1 VSEPEASR
9 PVDPEPSSRASHNA
23 AGRSADAGP
32 VLGPPEAGGWHRLH
46 PLSPAVRLWRGLIAL
61 VIISIPAL
69 SGSRKS
75 ITTLII
81 EAVVFVVLLTLAV
94 VSWLVTRWTIEDR
107 TLRIETGLLR
117 RSSKRFPL
125 AQLQAIDVVQPG
137 VARVLGLAEL
147 RLRLAGG
154 AGDQGRLAY
163 LPQPAAVE
171 LRARLLALAHGL
183 ADDVPAPPEQVLLWV
198 PPGRLLASMAL
209 SGLGVVIVALIVT
222 AVVLEVVSAHT
233 LGVVVGAG
241 FAAILALA
249 TTTWRQFNGAY
260 ELTVAEAPDGLRLR
274 GGLLETTAETI
285 PFGRVQAVRLTE
297 PFMWRPW
304 HWCRLEVDVAGR
316 QRGRR
321 ENRAQARQLRAV
333 LPVGSRPDAYWLL
346 SRILPDAPTPDRRPP
361 ERVRLKSPL
370 SYHWLCWGRD
380 ERCVVTVSGRIRRVT
395 HWVPLA
401 KVQSLRAVE
410 GPVQRRLGLATIH
423 VDTAGRAIDAA
434 LRDRSR
440 AEVQQ
445 VLPELVNL
453 ARAARRRAA

>member
-1 VSEPEASR
+1 M
-9 PVDPEPSSRASHNA
+9 
-23 AGRSADAGP
+23 
-32 VLGPPEAGGWHRLH
+32 
-46 PLSPAVRLWRGLIAL
+46 WRGLIAL
-61 VIISIPAL
+61 VIIALPAI

-75 ITTLII
+75 ITPLII
-81 EAVVFVVLLTLAV
+81 DAVLFVVLLTLAL
-94 VSWLVTRWTIEDR
+94 VSWLVTRWRVDER
-107 TLRIETGLLR
+107 TLHIETGLLR

-137 VARVLGLAEL
+137 AARVLGLAEL

-183 ADDVPAPPEQVLLWV
+183 ADDVPAPPERVLLWV
-198 PPGRLLASMAL
+198 PPARLLASMAL
-209 SGLGVVIVALIVT
+209 SSLGIVITALIVT
-222 AVVLEVVSAHT
+222 AIVLAVVSAHT

-241 FAAILALA
+241 FAAIAALA
-249 TTTWRQFNGAY
+249 TSTWRQFNGAY

-274 GGLLETTAETI
+274 SGLIETTAETI

-297 PFMWRPW
+297 PLMWRPW
-304 HWCRLEVDVAGR
+304 HWCKLEVDVAGR

-333 LPVGSRPDAYWLL
+333 LPVGSRQDADWLL
-346 SRILPDAPTPDRRPP
+346 SRILLAVPTPDRRPP
-361 ERVRLKSPL
+361 ARVRFKSPL

-380 ERCVVTVSGRIRRVT
+380 DRCVVTVSGRLRRVT
-395 HWVPLA
+395 HWVPFA
-401 KVQSLRAVE
+401 KVQSLRVIE
-410 GPVQRRLGLATIH
+410 GPVQRRLGLATVH
-423 VDTAGRAIDAA
+423 LDTAGRAIHAA
-434 LRDRSR
+434 LRDRSG

-445 VLPELVNL
+445 VLPELVSM
-453 ARAARRRAA
+453 ARAARRQAA

>member
-1 VSEPEASR
+1 M
-9 PVDPEPSSRASHNA
+9 
-23 AGRSADAGP
+23 
-32 VLGPPEAGGWHRLH
+32 
-46 PLSPAVRLWRGLIAL
+46 WRGLIAL
-61 VIISIPAL
+61 VIIALPAI

-75 ITTLII
+75 ITPLII
-81 EAVVFVVLLTLAV
+81 DAVLFGVLLTLAV
-94 VSWLVTRWTIEDR
+94 VSWLVTRWRVDDR

-163 LPQPAAVE
+163 LPQPAALE

-183 ADDVPAPPEQVLLWV
+183 ADDVPAPPERVLLWV
-198 PPGRLLASMAL
+198 PPARLLASMAL
-209 SGLGVVIVALIVT
+209 SGLGILITALIVT
-222 AVVLEVVSAHT
+222 GIVLAVVSAHT

-249 TTTWRQFNGAY
+249 SSTWRQFNGAY

-274 GGLLETTAETI
+274 SGLIETTAETI

-297 PFMWRPW
+297 PLMWRPW
-304 HWCRLEVDVAGR
+304 HWCKLEVDLAGR
-316 QRGRR
+316 QRARR

-333 LPVGSRPDAYWLL
+333 LPVGSRQDADWLL
-346 SRILPDAPTPDRRPP
+346 SRILPGAPTPDRRPP
-361 ERVRLKSPL
+361 ASVRFKSPL

-380 ERCVVTVSGRIRRVT
+380 DRCVLTVSGRLRRVT
-395 HWVPLA
+395 HWVPFA
-401 KVQSLRAVE
+401 KIQSLRVVE
-410 GPVQRRLGLATIH
+410 GPVQRRLGLATVH
-423 VDTAGRAIDAA
+423 LDTAGRAIDAA
-434 LRDRSR
+434 LRDRSA
-440 AEVQQ
+440 AEVEQ
-445 VLPELVNL
+445 VLPELVST
-453 ARAARRRAA
+453 ARAARRQAA

>member
-1 VSEPEASR
+1 M
-9 PVDPEPSSRASHNA
+9 
-23 AGRSADAGP
+23 
-32 VLGPPEAGGWHRLH
+32 
-46 PLSPAVRLWRGLIAL
+46 WRGLIAL
-61 VIISIPAL
+61 VIIALPAI

-75 ITTLII
+75 ITPLIVD
-81 EAVVFVVLLTLAV
+81 AVLFSVLLTLAV
-94 VSWLVTRWTIEDR
+94 VSWLVTRWRVDDR

-163 LPQPAAVE
+163 LPQPAAIE

-183 ADDVPAPPEQVLLWV
+183 ADDVPAPPERVLLWV
-198 PPGRLLASMAL
+198 PPARLLASMAL
-209 SGLGVVIVALIVT
+209 SGLGILITALIITVVVL
-222 AVVLEVVSAHT
+222 AVVSTHT

-249 TTTWRQFNGAY
+249 TNTWRQFNGGY

-274 GGLLETTAETI
+274 SGLIETTAETI

-297 PFMWRPW
+297 PLMWRPW
-304 HWCRLEVDVAGR
+304 HWCKLEVDVAGR

-333 LPVGSRPDAYWLL
+333 LPVGSRQDADWLL
-346 SRILPDAPTPDRRPP
+346 SRILPGAPTPDRRPP
-361 ERVRLKSPL
+361 TSVRFKSPL
-370 SYHWLCWGRD
+370 SYHWLRWGRD
-380 ERCVVTVSGRIRRVT
+380 DRCVVTVSGRLRRVT
-395 HWVPLA
+395 HWVPFA
-401 KVQSLRAVE
+401 KVQSLRVVE
-410 GPVQRRLGLATIH
+410 GPVQRRLGLATVH
-423 VDTAGRAIDAA
+423 LDTAGRAIDAA
-434 LRDRSR
+434 LRDRST
-440 AEVQQ
+440 AEVEQ
-445 VLPELVNL
+445 VLPELVGA
-453 ARAARRRAA
+453 ARAARRQPA

>member
-1 VSEPEASR
+1 M
-9 PVDPEPSSRASHNA
+9 
-23 AGRSADAGP
+23 
-32 VLGPPEAGGWHRLH
+32 
-46 PLSPAVRLWRGLIAL
+46 RLWRGLIAL

-75 ITTLII
+75 ITPLII

-183 ADDVPAPPEQVLLWV
+183 ADDVPAPPERVLLWV
-198 PPGRLLASMAL
+198 PPARLLASMAL

-274 GGLLETTAETI
+274 SGLIETTAETI

-321 ENRAQARQLRAV
+321 ENRAQARRLRAV

-346 SRILPDAPTPDRRPP
+346 SRILPDAPAPDRRPP
-361 ERVRLKSPL
+361 EPRPSQITAEL
-370 SYHWLCWGRD
+370 
-380 ERCVVTVSGRIRRVT
+380 
-395 HWVPLA
+395 PLA
-401 KVQSLRAVE
+401 LLGS
-410 GPVQRRLGLATIH
+410 RR
-423 VDTAGRAIDAA
+423 A
-434 LRDRSR
+434 LRGHGQRPDSAASPTGSPWPRSR
-440 AEVQQ
+440 ASGWSKAQCNGGWDWPPYTSIRPVGPSMPPCAIDPAPRCSRSCPSWSTW
-445 VLPELVNL
+445 LGPPGGG
-453 ARAARRRAA
+453 RPDTHF

>member
-1 VSEPEASR
+1 M
-9 PVDPEPSSRASHNA
+9 
-23 AGRSADAGP
+23 
-32 VLGPPEAGGWHRLH
+32 
-46 PLSPAVRLWRGLIAL
+46 WRGLIAL
-61 VIISIPAL
+61 VIIALPAI

-75 ITTLII
+75 ITPLII
-81 EAVVFVVLLTLAV
+81 DAVLFTVLLTLAL
-94 VSWLVTRWTIEDR
+94 VSWLVTRWRVDDR

-137 VARVLGLAEL
+137 AARVLGLAEL

-183 ADDVPAPPEQVLLWV
+183 ADDVPAPPERVLLWV
-198 PPGRLLASMAL
+198 PPARLLASMAL
-209 SGLGVVIVALIVT
+209 SGLGIVISALIVT
-222 AVVLEVVSAHT
+222 VIVLAVVSAHT

-241 FAAILALA
+241 FAAILALV
-249 TTTWRQFNGAY
+249 TSTWRQFNGAY

-274 GGLLETTAETI
+274 SGLIETTAETI

-297 PFMWRPW
+297 PLMWRPW
-304 HWCRLEVDVAGR
+304 HWCKLEVDVAGR

-333 LPVGSRPDAYWLL
+333 LPVGSRQDADWLL
-346 SRILPDAPTPDRRPP
+346 SRILPTVPIPDRRPP
-361 ERVRLKSPL
+361 ASARFKSPL

-380 ERCVVTVSGRIRRVT
+380 DCSVVTVSGRLRRVT
-395 HWVPLA
+395 HWVPFA
-401 KVQSLRAVE
+401 KVQSLRVVE
-410 GPVQRRLGLATIH
+410 GPVQRWLGLATLH
-423 VDTAGRAIDAA
+423 LDTAGRAIDAA
-434 LRDRSR
+434 LRDRSD

-445 VLPELVNL
+445 VLPELVSM
-453 ARAARRRAA
+453 AAAARRRVV